1 MAIPASDLV
10 RITPRVLAGTGQD
23 LVFNGLLLT
32 DNARCPAKGMLTF
45 YSPAD
50 IADYLGTD
58 PNTIRIQAHENAK
71 MLGFPVIVLGSRVK
85 IPKEGFIRFC
95 KGA

>member
-1 MAIPASDLV
+1 M
-10 RITPRVLAGTGQD
+10 TLAD
-23 LVFNGLLLT
+23 IEKIDKSILT
-32 DNARCPAKGMLTF
+32 A
-45 YSPAD
+45 AD

-95 KGA
+95 KGE

>member
-1 MAIPASDLV
+1 M
-10 RITPRVLAGTGQD
+10 TLAD
-23 LVFNGLLLT
+23 IEKIDKSILT
-32 DNARCPAKGMLTF
+32 A
-45 YSPAD
+45 AD